1 MAYATVDD
9 VADRWT
15 REFTDEEIVLIETRL
30 EDIERKIR
38 RVIPDLATKVSDQEY
53 LEDVKQ
59 IEADAV
65 LRLVR
70 NPEGYISESDGNY
83 TYMLARDLASGK
95 LEILDEEWE
104 TLGVFKTQFAV
115 IVPRLVMPT

>member
-15 REFTDEEIVLIETRL
+15 REFTEEEIVLIETRL
-30 EDIERKIR
+30 EDVERMIR
-38 RVIPDLATKVSDQEY
+38 RKVSDLSDRVSDSDY

-95 LEILDEEWE
+95 LEIFDEEWE
-104 TLGVFKTQFAV
+104 TLGVVKGRFAI